1 MAGRRHRALKG
12 PSGQPRDDPGSW
24 PAGAL
29 VILVGASGCGKSTW
43 AAQRFQPHEVL
54 SSDAFRAMVAGDQAD
69 QSATADAFRLLHAAA
84 RARLRRGLLTVI
96 DATNLTSA
104 ARGSLLRLARGAG
117 RPAVAVVFDVPLERC
132 LANNARRPDRQVP
145 ESVVRRHVGQLAG
158 ARAALADEGFAIIH
172 VVGAPEVEPR

>member
-1 MAGRRHRALKG
+1 M
-12 PSGQPRDDPGSW
+12 
-24 PAGAL
+24 
-29 VILVGASGCGKSTW
+29 LVGASGCGKSTW
-43 AAQRFQPHEVL
+43 AAHRFQPHEVL

-96 DATNLTSA
+96 DATNLATT

-145 ESVVRRHVGQLAG
+145 ESVVRRHVGQLVE
-158 ARAALADEGFAIIH
+158 ARAALADEGFASIH
-172 VVGAPEVEPR
+172 VVGAPDVEPR

>member
-1 MAGRRHRALKG
+1 MVI
-12 PSGQPRDDPGSW
+12 
-24 PAGAL
+24 PAHAL
-29 VILVGASGCGKSTW
+29 VLPVGASGCGKSTW
-43 AAQRFQPHEVL
+43 AAQRFQSHEVL
-54 SSDAFRAMVAGDQAD
+54 SSDAFRALVAGDPAD

-96 DATNLTSA
+96 DATNLTSG
-104 ARGSLLRLARGAG
+104 ARASLLRLARGAG

-145 ESVVRRHVGQLAG
+145 GSVVRRHVGQLAG
-158 ARAALADEGFAIIH
+158 ARAALADEGFAAIH